1 MTRVL
6 FIAAIAASMA
16 CTASASYELA
26 MYGAG
31 SLGVVQRYDPVTGAS
46 LGSIGAGYL
55 GNPKGVSLDG
65 TTGDILVADYASG
78 RIVKFNYSTG
88 EYKSSFYVGADVSAY
103 RVSRLSDDTILV
115 GDEANSLVRYSAT
128 GSKIEKYTFPGAT
141 GSTLSEVQTSSG
153 FIWVMTSSKQLFRIT
168 PGNTT
173 ATLTS
178 FAVPSANFPVGL
190 SAKGNA
196 IAYGNFGDDMYEAVL
211 NTTAGGGVSLGPLES
226 LGGVYANS
234 MAVRAT
240 AFGHGAILYSIVQD
254 FTTSK
259 NYIYRWDTTSSFH
272 SRFLVAGDGYSGT
285 QMAVVVAPE
294 PQTIAAMLM
303 GCAMLLCR
311 RRNR

>member
-31 SLGVVQRYDPVTGAS
+31 SLGVVQRYDPVTGAN
-46 LGSIGAGYL
+46 LGSFGSGFL
-55 GNPKGVSLDG
+55 VNPKGVALDG
-65 TTGDILVADYASG
+65 STGDILVADYANG

-88 EYKSSFYVGADVSAY
+88 EYKSSFYVGDDILAY
-103 RVSRLSDDTILV
+103 RVSRLSDGTILV
-115 GDEANSLVRYSAT
+115 GDEAGNLARYSTT
-128 GSKIEKYTFPGAT
+128 GSRIEKYTLPGNT
-141 GSTLSEVQTSSG
+141 GSLMSEVQTSSG
-153 FIWVMTSSKQLFRIT
+153 FVWVMTSTEQLFRIT
-168 PGNTT
+168 PGNAT

-178 FAVPSANFPVGL
+178 FTVPAANFPVGL

-196 IAYGNFGDDMYEAVL
+196 IAYGNFGDDLYEAVL
-211 NTTAGGGVSLGPLES
+211 NTTAAGGVSLGPSES
-226 LGGVYANS
+226 LGSVYADS
-234 MAVRAT
+234 MTVRAT

-254 FTTSK
+254 LTTAK
-259 NYIYRWDTTSSFH
+259 NYIYRWDTTSTFH

-294 PQTIAAMLM
+294 PQTIAAILM
-303 GCAMLLCR
+303 GCAMLLR
-311 RRNR
+311 RRRSR